1 MMAVASYHAVGG
13 SISLLNV
20 SSLFN
25 RLLANNLN
33 PVSIRVQGKCNV
45 LHTPVGKLLLELVS
59 SILDAL
65 ASGLEVVDGDAS
77 VAKSSVWI
85 LVSVVDSV
93 GRVILSAVVV
103 SEFDDTLTVDAR
115 ISKRN
120 GTLVVVGQEVEIKL
134 GFREF
139 KLADH
144 AHSKELVKLDWR
156 EK

>member
-1 MMAVASYHAVGG
+1 
-13 SISLLNV
+13 
-20 SSLFN
+20 
-25 RLLANNLN
+25 
-33 PVSIRVQGKCNV
+33 V
-45 LHTPVGKLLLELVS
+45 LHTPVGKPLLELVS

-65 ASGLEVVDGDAS
+65 ASGLEVVNGDAS
-77 VAKSSVWI
+77 VAESSVRV
-85 LVSVVDSV
+85 LVSIVDSV

-103 SEFDDTLTVDAR
+103 SEFDDALTVDSR
-115 ISKRN
+115 VSKRN